1 MTTRLPRARGP
12 FSAAVVAALRGEPGR
27 ALVAPSID
35 PDADVLADD
44 DIQLALRIAY
54 DLHYTAFAGVDPAWE
69 WDPNLIGFRS
79 GLERA
84 CLQALHARV
93 GSPAELQRR
102 DPAVELEALAN
113 GDGPSLS
120 KYLLDDGTR
129 EELREFLVHRSAY
142 QRKEADP
149 HTWAIPRLR
158 GRAKAAMVTI
168 QHDEY
173 GEGVVDDVHAE
184 LFAVTM
190 EAFGLDPTYGAYV
203 DSLPGVTLA
212 TDNLPTL
219 FGLHREL
226 APACVGHL
234 ALFEMTSVGPMGRYS
249 AALARHGIAAG
260 ARRFYDVHVEADAIH
275 ERVALEDMVHGLV
288 VDDPTVGGLVTF
300 GARSLTLVEGRFTDH
315 LLTAWNA
322 DRSSLRIPVGRE
334 PATMVGPGVTAG

>member
-1 MTTRLPRARGP
+1 M
-12 FSAAVVAALRGEPGR
+12 
-27 ALVAPSID
+27 
-35 PDADVLADD
+35 
-44 DIQLALRIAY
+44 
-54 DLHYTAFAGVDPAWE
+54 
-69 WDPNLIGFRS
+69 
-79 GLERA
+79 ERA
-84 CLQALHARV
+84 CLAELRDRV
-93 GSPAELQRR
+93 GPPSVLQQL
-102 DPAVELEALAN
+102 DPAVELQELAN

-120 KYLLDDGTR
+120 QRLLDEGTR
-129 EELREFLVHRSAY
+129 EELREFVVHRSAY

-158 GRAKAAMVTI
+158 GRAKAAMVAI

-203 DSLPGVTLA
+203 DCLPGVTLA

-226 APACVGHL
+226 AAACVGHL

-249 AALARHGIAAG
+249 AALARHGISAG

-275 ERVALEDMVHGLV
+275 ERVALEDMVRGLLD
-288 VDDPTVGGLVTF
+288 DDPALGGAVIF
-300 GARSLTLVEGRFTDH
+300 GARALVHVEGRFTDH
-315 LLTAWNA
+315 LLGSWSVG
-322 DRSSLRIPVGRE
+322 RSSLRAEVDPE
-334 PATMVGPGVTAG
+334 PAGPSSAHPAWAAG